1 MFLNRLKNI
10 LNGEE
15 KRKIIL
21 LNLLTIIST
30 IAELIGIGLII
41 PVLSIILSPEKIS
54 ELPIINNLEYNEALT
69 ISILAFLIV
78 FLLKNIFLAFFSF
91 LKIRYIDQI
100 SVNLGKRVL
109 TTCIKQPY
117 TFFLNKNTAE
127 IITYVKTE
135 TSLCSAI
142 ILNFINLLIEGLVVL
157 GVLVVIVYLEPQ
169 ISIFIATILIFF
181 SYSIYIL
188 SRKKILFWGQKRQD
202 YAIASQQSLTQSLT
216 SIKETKLLGKEM
228 NFINLFENDY
238 KKEFFF
244 NGNAK
249 ILTQM
254 PRLIIEMIAILF
266 FCSLIFYLT
275 ILNKTQQE
283 LLTIIGFSAIA
294 SFRIMP
300 SIGRMIVS
308 AQQLKFCLPSLD
320 KVINIL
326 KLETNILN
334 VDNNKIFN
342 KNLSFKNVEYIYP
355 GSSKK
360 IFSNFNFSFDKGKCI
375 GIVGKSGSGKTTLVN
390 LILGLLSPTK
400 GKIVIDDIGYLDNH
414 NSWQYGQIGYV
425 PQNIYMT
432 DDSLKKNI
440 AFGVVENDIDEES
453 LIKSINQA
461 QLVDFVKNLPEGL
474 DTKIG
479 EMGARISGG
488 EKQRIAIARALYFKP
503 EILVLDEPTSSL
515 DENTELEFIKVI
527 DELKKNKTII
537 IVSHKFSLIKS
548 CDMVYLIESG
558 KIINKGKPSEILK

>member
-157 GVLVVIVYLEPQ
+157 GVLVVIVYIEPQ
-169 ISIFIATILIFF
+169 ISIFISTILIFF

-244 NGNAK
+244 
-249 ILTQM
+249 
-254 PRLIIEMIAILF
+254 
-266 FCSLIFYLT
+266 
-275 ILNKTQQE
+275 
-283 LLTIIGFSAIA
+283 
-294 SFRIMP
+294 
-300 SIGRMIVS
+300 
-308 AQQLKFCLPSLD
+308 
-320 KVINIL
+320 
-326 KLETNILN
+326 
-334 VDNNKIFN
+334 
-342 KNLSFKNVEYIYP
+342 
-355 GSSKK
+355 
-360 IFSNFNFSFDKGKCI
+360 
-375 GIVGKSGSGKTTLVN
+375 
-390 LILGLLSPTK
+390 
-400 GKIVIDDIGYLDNH
+400 
-414 NSWQYGQIGYV
+414 
-425 PQNIYMT
+425 
-432 DDSLKKNI
+432 
-440 AFGVVENDIDEES
+440 
-453 LIKSINQA
+453 
-461 QLVDFVKNLPEGL
+461 
-474 DTKIG
+474 
-479 EMGARISGG
+479 
-488 EKQRIAIARALYFKP
+488 
-503 EILVLDEPTSSL
+503 
-515 DENTELEFIKVI
+515 
-527 DELKKNKTII
+527 
-537 IVSHKFSLIKS
+537 
-548 CDMVYLIESG
+548 
-558 KIINKGKPSEILK
+558 